1 MYITDAVID
10 NSRFTSVEFEV
21 DKTAVLH
28 GFAGYFHTRLYG
40 NVDLSRF
47 LNYFYSL
54 LSTKKPNEPHHEK
67 TNIVVSEQG

>member
-47 LNYFYSL
+47 FYWIL
-54 LSTKKPNEPHHEK
+54 FEPLREN
-67 TNIVVSEQG
+67 TNNFGF

>member
-1 MYITDAVID
+1 MCIVDEVID
-10 NSRFTSVEFEV
+10 NSRFKSVEFEV

-47 LNYFYSL
+47 INVMFSIL
-54 LSTKKPNEPHHEK
+54 THKP
-67 TNIVVSEQG
+67 